1 MPCGNA
7 YALQCTVY
15 LLEMCKS
22 FACLVDS
29 AAFISLACRKDGLYM
44 DKNEDM
50 PDIETIVGEA
60 ELEGVSLQNSGFSP
74 GMMHNLVHRGTR
86 VHSSYKLETD
96 LVLLGSPAPNYM
108 TVGQAKCPISHLL
121 EADMTNCQADV
132 GLKDQPGAVFRHL
145 CTPLTFSR

>member
-1 MPCGNA
+1 MPCSNA

-15 LLEMCKS
+15 FLEMCKL
-22 FACLVDS
+22 FACPVDS

-60 ELEGVSLQNSGFSP
+60 ELEGASLQNSGHLLSP
-74 GMMHNLVHRGTR
+74 GMLVHRGTR
-86 VHSSYKLETD
+86 VHSSYKSETD

-121 EADMTNCQADV
+121 EADMTN
-132 GLKDQPGAVFRHL
+132 
-145 CTPLTFSR
+145 S